1 MYGVY
6 DRNKEIREAIRAGE
20 RALDSLKEAN
30 RQLNSAGNWGLVD
43 IFGGNTISGLMKH
56 MKVNNASRCVD
67 DARRD
72 LATFRDELGDIRDV
86 ENLNIDIDGFL
97 TFADFFFDGFVADI
111 FVQSKIRKGQQQ
123 VREAIRRVEDIV
135 SQLSANA
142 VGNVDEATGEDNS
155 EIAFVYQYDDLL
167 LNADETKEW
176 KLYSDSSKK
185 IGDIDLE
192 REGGKR
198 SNCFPKLI

>member
-72 LATFRDELGDIRDV
+72 VATFRDELGDIRDV

-123 VREAIRRVEDIV
+123 VREAIRRVEDI
-135 SQLSANA
+135 LS
-142 VGNVDEATGEDNS
+142 TLQ
-155 EIAFVYQYDDLL
+155 IY
-167 LNADETKEW
+167 T
-176 KLYSDSSKK
+176 
-185 IGDIDLE
+185 
-192 REGGKR
+192 
-198 SNCFPKLI
+198 

>member
-1 MYGVY
+1 MYEVY

-20 RALDSLKEAN
+20 RALDSLQEAN

-123 VREAIRRVEDIV
+123 VREAIRRVEDI
-135 SQLSANA
+135 LS
-142 VGNVDEATGEDNS
+142 TLQ
-155 EIAFVYQYDDLL
+155 IY
-167 LNADETKEW
+167 T
-176 KLYSDSSKK
+176 
-185 IGDIDLE
+185 
-192 REGGKR
+192 
-198 SNCFPKLI
+198 

>member
-72 LATFRDELGDIRDV
+72 LATFRDELGDIRDM

-123 VREAIRRVEDIV
+123 VGEAIRRVEDI
-135 SQLSANA
+135 LS
-142 VGNVDEATGEDNS
+142 TLQ
-155 EIAFVYQYDDLL
+155 IY
-167 LNADETKEW
+167 T
-176 KLYSDSSKK
+176 
-185 IGDIDLE
+185 
-192 REGGKR
+192 
-198 SNCFPKLI
+198 

>member
-20 RALDSLKEAN
+20 RALDSLQEAN

-72 LATFRDELGDIRDV
+72 VATFRDELGDIRDV

-123 VREAIRRVEDIV
+123 VREAIRRVEDILRCLKV
-135 SQLSANA
+135 A
-142 VGNVDEATGEDNS
+142 
-155 EIAFVYQYDDLL
+155 
-167 LNADETKEW
+167 
-176 KLYSDSSKK
+176 
-185 IGDIDLE
+185 
-192 REGGKR
+192 
-198 SNCFPKLI
+198 

>member
-20 RALDSLKEAN
+20 RALDSLQEAN

-72 LATFRDELGDIRDV
+72 VATFRDELGDIRDV

-97 TFADFFFDGFVADI
+97 AFA
-111 FVQSKIRKGQQQ
+111 
-123 VREAIRRVEDIV
+123 E
-135 SQLSANA
+135 
-142 VGNVDEATGEDNS
+142 
-155 EIAFVYQYDDLL
+155 
-167 LNADETKEW
+167 
-176 KLYSDSSKK
+176 
-185 IGDIDLE
+185 
-192 REGGKR
+192 EGH
-198 SNCFPKLI
+198 

>member
-20 RALDSLKEAN
+20 RALDSLQEAN

-72 LATFRDELGDIRDV
+72 LATFRDELGDIRDL
-86 ENLNIDIDGFL
+86 ENLNVDIDGFL

-123 VREAIRRVEDIV
+123 VREAIRRVEDI
-135 SQLSANA
+135 LSTLRIYT
-142 VGNVDEATGEDNS
+142 D
-155 EIAFVYQYDDLL
+155 
-167 LNADETKEW
+167 
-176 KLYSDSSKK
+176 
-185 IGDIDLE
+185 
-192 REGGKR
+192 
-198 SNCFPKLI
+198 

>member
-72 LATFRDELGDIRDV
+72 LATFRDELGDIRDM

-123 VREAIRRVEDIV
+123 VREAIRRVEDI
-135 SQLSANA
+135 LS
-142 VGNVDEATGEDNS
+142 TLQ
-155 EIAFVYQYDDLL
+155 IY
-167 LNADETKEW
+167 T
-176 KLYSDSSKK
+176 
-185 IGDIDLE
+185 
-192 REGGKR
+192 
-198 SNCFPKLI
+198 

>member
-20 RALDSLKEAN
+20 RALDSLQEAN

-97 TFADFFFDGFVADI
+97 AFADFFFDGFVADI

-123 VREAIRRVEDIV
+123 VREAIRRVEDI
-135 SQLSANA
+135 LS
-142 VGNVDEATGEDNS
+142 TLQ
-155 EIAFVYQYDDLL
+155 IY
-167 LNADETKEW
+167 T
-176 KLYSDSSKK
+176 
-185 IGDIDLE
+185 
-192 REGGKR
+192 
-198 SNCFPKLI
+198 

>member
-20 RALDSLKEAN
+20 RALDSLQEAN

-72 LATFRDELGDIRDV
+72 VATFRDELGDIRDV

-97 TFADFFFDGFVADI
+97 AFADFFFDGFVADI

-123 VREAIRRVEDIV
+123 VGEAIRRVEDI
-135 SQLSANA
+135 LS
-142 VGNVDEATGEDNS
+142 TLQ
-155 EIAFVYQYDDLL
+155 IY
-167 LNADETKEW
+167 T
-176 KLYSDSSKK
+176 
-185 IGDIDLE
+185 
-192 REGGKR
+192 
-198 SNCFPKLI
+198 

>member
-20 RALDSLKEAN
+20 RALDSLQEAN
-30 RQLNSAGNWGLVD
+30 RQLDSAGNWGLVD

-56 MKVNNASRCVD
+56 MRVNNASRCVD

-123 VREAIRRVEDIV
+123 VREAIRRVEDILRRLKV
-135 SQLSANA
+135 A
-142 VGNVDEATGEDNS
+142 
-155 EIAFVYQYDDLL
+155 
-167 LNADETKEW
+167 
-176 KLYSDSSKK
+176 
-185 IGDIDLE
+185 
-192 REGGKR
+192 
-198 SNCFPKLI
+198 

>member
-20 RALDSLKEAN
+20 RALDSLQEAN

-72 LATFRDELGDIRDV
+72 LATFRDELGDIRDSS
-86 ENLNIDIDGFL
+86 LMDL
-97 TFADFFFDGFVADI
+97 WRTF
-111 FVQSKIRKGQQQ
+111 SY
-123 VREAIRRVEDIV
+123 
-135 SQLSANA
+135 SQRY
-142 VGNVDEATGEDNS
+142 ER
-155 EIAFVYQYDDLL
+155 
-167 LNADETKEW
+167 
-176 KLYSDSSKK
+176 DSS
-185 IGDIDLE
+185 
-192 REGGKR
+192 R
-198 SNCFPKLI
+198 

>member
-20 RALDSLKEAN
+20 RALDSLQEAN

-72 LATFRDELGDIRDV
+72 LATFRDELGDIRDM

-123 VREAIRRVEDIV
+123 VGEAIRRVEDI
-135 SQLSANA
+135 LS
-142 VGNVDEATGEDNS
+142 TLQ
-155 EIAFVYQYDDLL
+155 IY
-167 LNADETKEW
+167 T
-176 KLYSDSSKK
+176 
-185 IGDIDLE
+185 
-192 REGGKR
+192 
-198 SNCFPKLI
+198 